1 MSAGEIIALAGVAIV
16 GFGLAATW
24 VKNGRIQDR
33 EFGALQENL
42 KGVNDKLEDP
52 NYGLGALNEKMSDF
66 KITCAQSRTSFAEKI
81 KKNESDIKDLKKK

>member
-24 VKNGRIQDR
+24 VKNGRSQDR

-52 NYGLGALNEKMSDF
+52 NHGLGALNEKMSDF
-66 KITCAQSRTSFAEKI
+66 KTTCAQSRASFTEKI
-81 KKNESDIKDLKKK
+81 KEAENDIKEIKGK